1 MDLPGKSAPP
11 SDSFSR
17 GRTALG
23 AGALAMA
30 TGAFVGHLLIPDR
43 VADHYGWRRD
53 RWYQR
58 EIGAFNA
65 GLGYGV
71 IAYAR
76 GRTER
81 AFLGSWATAALLLA
95 ATRAAAIRS
104 GARGGPW
111 NVATVVED
119 AALGIGALALL
130 RRKGPVSLAR

>member
-1 MDLPGKSAPP
+1 MDQQRNIVPIST
-11 SDSFSR
+11 SFSR
-17 GRTALG
+17 GQVALG

-30 TGAFVGHLLIPDR
+30 VGAFAGHLLIPDR

-76 GRTER
+76 GRADQ

-95 ATRAAAIRS
+95 LTRAAAIRS
-104 GARGGPW
+104 GARRGPW
-111 NVATVVED
+111 NVATVIED
-119 AALGIGALALL
+119 AALGLGAIVLL
-130 RRKGPVSLAR
+130 YRKDHGR

>member
-1 MDLPGKSAPP
+1 MDQQRNIVPIST
-11 SDSFSR
+11 SFSR
-17 GRTALG
+17 GQVVLG

-30 TGAFVGHLLIPDR
+30 IGAFAGHLLIPDR

-76 GRTER
+76 GRTDQ

-95 ATRAAAIRS
+95 LTRAAAIRS
-104 GARGGPW
+104 GARRGPW
-111 NVATVVED
+111 NVATVIED
-119 AALGIGALALL
+119 AALGLGAIVLL
-130 RRKGPVSLAR
+130 YRKDNGR